1 MMNFKGKNG
10 FTLLE
15 LIIVLGVL
23 AILITMMVSNLKVLP
38 DHTRN
43 QVDQTNARLLFEE
56 IQANVLVGDLILETN
71 EKIEITNKI
80 EEYGINIP
88 VPQNGESDL
97 KIILDFI
104 SKDGLKLYI
113 IEIEVEET
121 IIFSKELE

>member
-1 MMNFKGKNG
+1 M
-10 FTLLE
+10 
-15 LIIVLGVL
+15 
-23 AILITMMVSNLKVLP
+23 LP

-71 EKIEITNKI
+71 EKVEITNKI

-97 KIILDFI
+97 KILLDFKSI
-104 SKDGLKLYI
+104 DGLKLYF
-113 IEIEVEET
+113 IEIEVDEK

>member
-1 MMNFKGKNG
+1 MNFKGKNG